1 MQELKL
7 LLLNITYERKLD
19 CRITDEEALDADR
32 IIIPFLGG
40 INGKFYVI
48 SFVVIKNKQ
57 TKTKP
62 CQLSWWLFSSYD
74 EVILEVIV
82 SFGVKIWRKRTL
94 WKFYYVKKFLS

>member
-19 CRITDEEALDADR
+19 CRITDKEALDAHR

-40 INGKFYVI
+40 INEKFHVI
-48 SFVVIKNKQ
+48 SFIVVK
-57 TKTKP
+57 TKKP
-62 CQLSWWLFSSYD
+62 CQLSWWLFISCD

-82 SFGVKIWRKRTL
+82 LFWGENPEKESHVKILPCEK
-94 WKFYYVKKFLS
+94 VS